1 MAKIEVILVDRKD
14 REIGIE
20 EKIKA
25 HKEGKLHR
33 AISVFIFN
41 GRGETLLQQR
51 AKAKYHSGGLWAN
64 ACCSHPLP
72 NEDLREAAKR
82 RLKEE
87 MGINCDLKE
96 IFSLLY
102 NIKVGGLIEHEFDH
116 IFMGKFEGEP
126 KLNKKEV
133 GDWRWISKEELK
145 KDLKEKSEN
154 YAPWFKIIWNNF

>member
-1 MAKIEVILVDRKD
+1 MTKIQVILVDRKD
-14 REIGIE
+14 KEIGKE

-41 GRGETLLQQR
+41 RRGETLLQQR
-51 AKAKYHSGGLWAN
+51 AKTKYHSGGLWAN
-64 ACCSHPLP
+64 ACCSHPLR

-102 NIKVGGLIEHEFDH
+102 KVKVGCLIEHEFDH
-116 IFMGKFEGEP
+116 IFTGKFEGEP

-145 KDLKEKSEN
+145 KDLKENPEN

>member
-1 MAKIEVILVDRKD
+1 MAKIEVILVNRKD
-14 REIGIE
+14 KEIGRE

-41 GRGETLLQQR
+41 RRGETLLQQR

-87 MGINCDLKE
+87 MGINCGLKE
-96 IFSLLY
+96 IFCLIY
-102 NIKVGGLIEHEFDH
+102 KAKVGGLIEHEFDH
-116 IFMGKFEGEP
+116 IFIGKFEGKP
-126 KLNKKEV
+126 KPDKKEV
-133 GDWRWISKEELK
+133 GDWRWLSKEELK
-145 KDLKEKSEN
+145 KDLKERSEN
-154 YAPWFKIIWNNF
+154 YAPWFKILWNNF